1 NKARLPG
8 QIWRM
13 RTRRKPRLQCY
24 GEESLAF
31 CQCAGK
37 GIEDRKGACFP
48 SPFQSQS
55 LEQTYVNNA
64 GDPWLFLLSLRPIMV
79 CHTCRMVEQPIDPV
93 EETSTTIPK
102 EKIPEQTSPD
112 EEMQKTVNGTPQV
125 YHGPFSNCHC
135 QGCLEDAK
143 KEAEK
148 RFDSNTLAFGY
159 IKKLEGLVNQLQ
171 IGNNEEYNYDMPAEV
186 YRGGRMRR
194 RSSIESLGVAFDN
207 GRFTFPS
214 GPSGP
219 LVAPKETVELDES
232 HSFGNKGPKVEIK
245 KMKKFYYQYG
255 EPIVERDRTTP
266 NALTSTDLSKEHV
279 LSVFREYDRKKNFWR
294 RTLEIRSPPFIELL
308 RHVAY
313 SDVDLPAA
321 DDMLRLKEPLMPLFY
336 TRAKLVAWL
345 ESGQVDPNDV
355 TQMLARKH
363 LILILE
369 FLKNEC
375 QDVMKAQDN
384 LEIANAS
391 STIKYEHAWLLYA
404 PGTVVLSK
412 ENGEYEAFVVE
423 SVRGCQRHQP
433 SYNSRFTHST
443 LEITC
448 WSINYDGEVFGRVWS
463 THYVAPFEGSK
474 EVSSLD
480 LVPEAFVSD
489 RELVRESLM
498 GRGQRF
504 WALQGQCFREY
515 TGEVWSSQMNEDPIR
530 VMVDH
535 LTYQRRMNWPIEIDR
550 KRGPADAQG
559 KNWRENRFLRGRRGR
574 RESYSRSYSPRR
586 RPRPR
591 TNRNIYAHGDG
602 REYSPPDPTRS
613 PEPHEEA
620 YERVDCDRP
629 LQAVNAFYKK
639 YDLMEANTEPD
650 ELTKLL
656 CPQLVHGYCLRDKV
670 WKKLNVTQLQ
680 PVKFRQNAWE
690 RLVLDEEYKDIV
702 QAMVSSYVDKTTGI
716 DDLIA
721 GKGAGLVTL
730 LHGPPGTGKTLTAEC
745 VAESFGKPL
754 YQVTCGEIGT
764 HASRLE
770 ERLGEIFDDAVTWGA
785 ILVLDEADVFL
796 QERDYE
802 NLERN
807 ALVSI
812 FLRTLEY
819 FNGILFLTTNRVG
832 TFDQAFQSRI
842 HITLGLPILDQP
854 RRTEVWTIFLHELAK
869 SQKLTPTQLED
880 LQSQAVSNWSR
891 QSLNGR
897 QIRNSVRTALLVAEK
912 KKEVVGEKH
921 FETVLRI
928 GREFENYMSVLR
940 KGDADVIAEVK
951 GDRLAD
957 LGGFQEV

>member
-1 NKARLPG
+1 
-8 QIWRM
+8 
-13 RTRRKPRLQCY
+13 
-24 GEESLAF
+24 
-31 CQCAGK
+31 
-37 GIEDRKGACFP
+37 
-48 SPFQSQS
+48 
-55 LEQTYVNNA
+55 
-64 GDPWLFLLSLRPIMV
+64 MV

-93 EETSTTIPK
+93 EQTSTAIPK
-102 EKIPEQTSPD
+102 EKTPEQTSTD
-112 EEMQKTVNGTPQV
+112 EEIHNTVDGNPQV

-159 IKKLEGLVNQLQ
+159 IKKLEGLINQLQ
-171 IGNNEEYNYDMPAEV
+171 NGNNEQYIDDMPAEV

-194 RSSIESLGVAFDN
+194 RSSIESLGVAFDS

-219 LVAPKETVELDES
+219 SVAPKEIVDVDGS
-232 HSFGNKGPKVEIK
+232 HSFENKGPKIEIRKLK
-245 KMKKFYYQYG
+245 KLYYQYG
-255 EPIVERDRTTP
+255 EPRVERDRTTP
-266 NALTSTDLSKEHV
+266 NALTSTDWSKEHV
-279 LSVFREYDRKKNFWR
+279 LSVFREYDRKKNYWR

-313 SDVDLPAA
+313 SNVDLPAA
-321 DDMLRLKEPLMPLFY
+321 DDMLRLKEPLMPLFH

-345 ESGQVDPNDV
+345 ESRQIDPNDV

-363 LILILE
+363 VILILE
-369 FLKNEC
+369 FMKNEC
-375 QDVMKAQDN
+375 QDVMKAQDD
-384 LEIANAS
+384 LEIVNAS

-412 ENGEYEAFVVE
+412 ENGEYEAF
-423 SVRGCQRHQP
+423 
-433 SYNSRFTHST
+433 
-443 LEITC
+443 
-448 WSINYDGEVFGRVWS
+448 
-463 THYVAPFEGSK
+463 

-591 TNRNIYAHGDG
+591 TNRNIYAHGDD

-613 PEPHEEA
+613 PEAHEEA

-629 LQAVNAFYKK
+629 PQAVNAFYKK
-639 YDLMEANTEPD
+639 YDLMRANTEPD

-880 LQSQAVSNWSR
+880 LQTQAVSNWSR
-891 QSLNGR
+891 QPLNGR

>member
-1 NKARLPG
+1 MIYYDTHADEHQAGPVGEASCATPNETTKTQAKPDG
-8 QIWRM
+8 QAPNM
-13 RTRRKPRLQCY
+13 
-24 GEESLAF
+24 
-31 CQCAGK
+31 
-37 GIEDRKGACFP
+37 
-48 SPFQSQS
+48 
-55 LEQTYVNNA
+55 
-64 GDPWLFLLSLRPIMV
+64 M
-79 CHTCRMVEQPIDPV
+79 
-93 EETSTTIPK
+93 
-102 EKIPEQTSPD
+102 
-112 EEMQKTVNGTPQV
+112 NGRPQV
-125 YHGPFSNCHC
+125 FHGPFSNCIC
-135 QGCLEDAK
+135 QGCLEDSK

-159 IKKLEGLVNQLQ
+159 IKKLEGLVNRLQ
-171 IGNNEEYNYDMPAEV
+171 IESNEDNNYNMPPEI

-194 RSSIESLGVAFDN
+194 RDTVESVTVPFDFSTSAGPFN
-207 GRFTFPS
+207 LT
-214 GPSGP
+214 GPSA
-219 LVAPKETVELDES
+219 APKEIACVDSDES
-232 HSFGNKGPKVEIK
+232 INNEGPKVEIRR
-245 KMKKFYYQYG
+245 MKKSYNGYS
-255 EPIVERDRTTP
+255 EPKVERHRITP
-266 NALTSTDLSKEHV
+266 NAPMSVDISNEYL
-279 LSVFREYDRKKNFWR
+279 LSVFREYDRKKNYWR
-294 RTLEIRSPPFIELL
+294 RTLEICSPPFIERLRLL
-308 RHVAY
+308 AY
-313 SDVDLPAA
+313 LNVDLPAS
-321 DDMLRLKEPLMPLFY
+321 DGLLRLKEPLILLFH
-336 TRAKLVAWL
+336 TRAKLIEWL
-345 ESGQVDPNDV
+345 KSGKADPDNV
-355 TQMLARKH
+355 TH
-363 LILILE
+363 LQACEHTKFILDFLE
-369 FLKNEC
+369 NEC
-375 QDVMKAQDN
+375 QDVVKAQSELDN
-384 LEIANAS
+384 FNTS
-391 STIKYEHAWLLYA
+391 SVIKYEFTWLLYV
-404 PGTVVLSK
+404 PGTVVFSK

-423 SVRGCQRHQP
+423 SIRGCQRHQP

-443 LEITC
+443 TEITC

-463 THYVAPFEGSK
+463 THYIAPFEGFK
-474 EVSSLD
+474 EISSLD
-480 LVPEAFVSD
+480 LIPEAFILDKESVRAS
-489 RELVRESLM
+489 LVERV
-498 GRGQRF
+498 RQF

-550 KRGPADAQG
+550 KRGPANAQS
-559 KNWRENRFLRGRRGR
+559 KNWRENRFSRDRKER
-574 RESYSRSYSPRR
+574 RESYYSPTPP
-586 RPRPR
+586 PRPLR
-591 TNRNIYAHGDG
+591 QHHIIRAHGDD
-602 REYSPPDPTRS
+602 RDLSPSGDFRDPNHDQ
-613 PEPHEEA
+613 HEEA

-629 LQAVNAFYKK
+629 PQAVNACFKK
-639 YDLMEANTEPD
+639 YDSMESTDIACM
-650 ELTKLL
+650 TKY
-656 CPQLVHGYCLRDKV
+656 G
-670 WKKLNVTQLQ
+670 KLNVTQLQ
-680 PVKFRQNAWE
+680 PVNFRKNAWE
-690 RLVLDEEYKDIV
+690 RLVLDDEYKDIV
-702 QAMVSSYVDKTTGI
+702 QAMVSSYVDKTAGI

-764 HASRLE
+764 HSRKLE

-869 SQKLTPTQLED
+869 SQKLTSSQLAE
-880 LQSQAVSNWSR
+880 LQSQAVSTWSR

-912 KKEVVGEKH
+912 KKETVDKRH

-928 GREFENYMSVLR
+928 GKEFEAHMNVLR

-957 LGGFQEV
+957 LGGFQEVDAP